1 MMSYPPQ
8 YYGIPNGFPHTSNG
22 QSPQYQ
28 YPQQQQQQQQ
38 PQQLQQPQS
47 QDQQLYKGQSGDA
60 SNVSKGPTLPNGP
73 PPAIANSQ
81 LPPTTAKPF
90 TAAGAAV
97 AGGPPAAA
105 AAFPIPSQGSAVPTQ
120 LRTNIV
126 QNWATTNGNS
136 TTSSRTSSPA
146 FGSNGMPPVA
156 VAAPRTAPALAS
168 EPARLYPTTNGNNNH
183 NNNNLPS
190 MASSQ
195 LQPPPPAAPQ
205 TLPSGQATASGYNLS
220 PNNNWSSAKM
230 AQQPGAAN
238 LINTPPKSAS
248 GMSTPLNASTPT
260 LTGPTILGGQQQ
272 SVQKLTASVQDLSL
286 QRPPTMGVA
295 AQAAGAGAATT
306 QAPNQQSQQAP
317 PTVNGGGPPVASTAT
332 TNGTMGA
339 AAMFASHPAGAAGR
353 GYGQAP
359 PPSSAQYQQMQQQS
373 QPPLKHTQQPQQQTA
388 PSSML
393 QGPMPNG
400 PGSTTNPSLQAAA
413 AGMGKFNAPPPT
425 GAALGST
432 MPTALSAGQ
441 TPLNKRPMYPPA
453 SAMAGAAPPP
463 ASGGQVPSQNPYTAM
478 MQQPGAPVQTQPQ
491 HQFPSQQQ
499 QQFQQPPQQQHQQN
513 QQQFHPQYMQQQQQQ
528 MQPQQQM
535 HQQQQQ
541 RQQYDQSKYQAGY
554 DDGGYGRD
562 YSRNVVRTGFNSL
575 WGTNAVDLLQ
585 NRHVLPTDRV
595 TPPSIH
601 LVNPLQSSANC
612 NPDIFRC
619 TLNKIPES
627 SSLLQKSRLP
637 LGLLIH
643 PFRDLNNLP
652 VISCNTIVRCKSCRT
667 YINPFVFFSD
677 SKKWQ
682 CNLCYRTNDLPE
694 EFQYDP
700 VTKTYGDPTRRPEI
714 KSSTIEFIAPS
725 EYMLRPPQPAIYL
738 FLLDVSSLAQQSG
751 YLYTVC
757 NTLMEHLDSLPGDA
771 RTQVGFI
778 AYNSAIHFYNI
789 SEEYNQPHE
798 VTVLDVEDV
807 FLPYPDNLL
816 VNLKSCKELV
826 KDLLKQLPKRFEHT
840 HDTHSALGAA
850 LQVAYKLM
858 SASGG
863 RVTVF
868 QTCLPNYG
876 PGALQS
882 RENPNNRSSKEV
894 AHLGPATDFYKRLA
908 LECSGQQIA
917 VDVFLLN
924 SQYCDLATISGISK
938 FSGGC
943 MHHIPLYSES
953 KPQLVK
959 TLRKSLERYLT
970 RKIGFEAVM
979 RVRCTR
985 GLTIHT
991 FHGNFFVRSTDLLSL
1006 PNVNP
1011 DAGFG
1016 MQITYEESL
1025 TKIKTVCFQAALLYT
1040 SSKAERRIR
1049 VHTLCIPVT
1058 ESLSEVM
1065 YSADPQCIVGLLSK
1079 MAVDRSVT
1087 SSLSDARDAFINAT
1101 VDIISAFRL
1110 VQNLAQTSSKLMVPE
1125 NLRLLPLYI
1134 LAMLKHPAFRTGT
1147 STRLDD
1153 RVFAMSEM
1161 KSLPLDQLMRYIY
1174 PDFYLLDCLFVSG
1187 NGGYVDDGHKLE
1199 PPRLHLSAEK
1209 LDSRSMFL
1217 LDCGPYMYIYIGSNV
1232 ASSIVHDILGYN
1244 SVAEIPDFC
1253 IDLPSRETK
1262 ASEAL
1267 LNFLDIVNE
1276 EKPYTSYVQVIRDT
1290 SQFRSAMIEKFVDDR
1305 NPNSLSY
1312 YEFLQHLST
1321 QVK

>member
-1 MMSYPPQ
+1 MMSYPTQ
-8 YYGIPNGFPHTSNG
+8 YYGIPNGFPHTSDVQN
-22 QSPQYQ
+22 QQHQ
-28 YPQQQQQQQQ
+28 FPQQQQQSDDHQGILSIHSML
-38 PQQLQQPQS
+38 PDVPPSPIGNNQLA
-47 QDQQLYKGQSGDA
+47 YFGWA
-60 SNVSKGPTLPNGP
+60 PTN
-73 PPAIANSQ
+73 
-81 LPPTTAKPF
+81 
-90 TAAGAAV
+90 AV
-97 AGGPPAAA
+97 AGGPPKAY
-105 AAFPIPSQGSAVPTQ
+105 PLPPQGALPGQIQQNS
-120 LRTNIV
+120 
-126 QNWATTNGNS
+126 NWAQHCPATNGNS

-146 FGSNGMPPVA
+146 LGSNGLPPSSGA
-156 VAAPRTAPALAS
+156 PKAASLMAEAIRGYAT
-168 EPARLYPTTNGNNNH
+168 NNN

-190 MASSQ
+190 NASSQ
-195 LQPPPPAAPQ
+195 SQPAPAV
-205 TLPSGQATASGYNLS
+205 SGDNVS
-220 PNNNWSSAKM
+220 PNNNWASGNKLSA
-230 AQQPGAAN
+230 GGVN
-238 LINTPPKSAS
+238 LVNTPPKSAS

-260 LTGPTILGGQQQ
+260 LTGPAVLSGQQQ
-272 SVQKLTASVQDLSL
+272 AMQKLTCNVQDLSL
-286 QRPPTMGVA
+286 QRPPVVGNVPP
-295 AQAAGAGAATT
+295 AAG
-306 QAPNQQSQQAP
+306 
-317 PTVNGGGPPVASTAT
+317 TAV
-332 TNGTMGA
+332 
-339 AAMFASHPAGAAGR
+339 
-353 GYGQAP
+353 
-359 PPSSAQYQQMQQQS
+359 MQQQS
-373 QPPLKHTQQPQQQTA
+373 QQPSTPKTNGTSGQTGATQAGMNHLPYGHLPPASNLQYQPLQQQTQSLHQPQPSQQQVQQQQHTA
-388 PSSML
+388 HSSMP
-393 QGPMPNG
+393 QTPPPMTNG
-400 PGSTTNPSLQAAA
+400 PGSTNHAFPNVGAGMVTTQQPQSQQQQHHPVPAQGPPMGN
-413 AGMGKFNAPPPT
+413 AGMGTSQHAPPPT
-425 GAALGST
+425 
-432 MPTALSAGQ
+432 TALTAPPSAGQ
-441 TPLNKRPMYPPA
+441 PMMKRPMYPPT
-453 SAMAGAAPPP
+453 SNMPPL
-463 ASGGQVPSQNPYTAM
+463 GGQGQSQNAYGGMAKQAGVP
-478 MQQPGAPVQTQPQ
+478 MQP
-491 HQFPSQQQ
+491 H
-499 QQFQQPPQQQHQQN
+499 PQQQ
-513 QQQFHPQYMQQQQQQ
+513 YQQQQQQ
-528 MQPQQQM
+528 QQY
-535 HQQQQQ
+535 QQQQQ
-541 RQQYDQSKYQAGY
+541 HQLQQQQLHQQAAQLQQQHQHRQPYDQNKYPPAN
-554 DDGGYGRD
+554 DT
-562 YSRNVVRTGFNSL
+562 RNVVRSGFDRL
-575 WGTNAVDLLQ
+575 WGTNTIDLLQ
-585 NRHVLPTDRV
+585 NRNILPTDPV
-595 TPPSIH
+595 KPPPIH
-601 LVNPLQSSANC
+601 LVNPLHGSVNC

-627 SSLLQKSRLP
+627 LSLLNKSRLP

-643 PFRDLNNLP
+643 PFRDLNVRNCIEENLP
-652 VISCNTIVRCKSCRT
+652 VISCNAIVRCKTCRT
-667 YINPFVFFSD
+667 YINPFVFFTD

-682 CNLCYRTNDLPE
+682 CNLCYRTNELPE

-714 KSSTIEFIAPS
+714 KSSTIEFIAPA

-757 NTLMEHLDSLPGDA
+757 KTLMDHLDNLPGDA

-798 VTVLDVEDV
+798 VTVLDVDDV

-816 VNLKSCKELV
+816 VNLKECKEMIMQ
-826 KDLLKQLPKRFEHT
+826 LLKQLPKRFEHT

-858 SASGG
+858 SNSGG

-943 MHHIPLYSES
+943 MHHIPLYSET

-1025 TKIKTVCFQAALLYT
+1025 TKVKTVCFQAALLYT

-1087 SSLSDARDAFINAT
+1087 SSLSDARDAFVNAT

-1110 VQNLAQTSSKLMVPE
+1110 AQNLAQSSSKLVVPE
-1125 NLRLLPLYI
+1125 NLKLLPLYI

-1161 KSLPLDQLMRYIY
+1161 KSLPLDQLVRYIY
-1174 PDFYLLDCLFVSG
+1174 PDFYLLDCLFVPGS
-1187 NGGYVDDGHKLE
+1187 NGYVDDGHKLE
-1199 PPRLHLSAEK
+1199 PIRLQLSAEK

-1217 LDCGPYMYIYIGSNV
+1217 LDCGPFMYIYIGSNV
-1232 ASSIVHDILGYN
+1232 ASSIIQDILGYN

-1253 IDLPSRETK
+1253 IDLPSRKTK

-1267 LNFLDIVNE
+1267 LGFLESIDD
-1276 EKPYTSYVQVIRDT
+1276 EKPYSSYVQVIRDT
-1290 SQFRSAMIEKFVDDR
+1290 SQFRSVMIEKFVDDR
-1305 NPNSLSY
+1305 HPNSLSY
-1312 YEFLQHLST
+1312 YEFLQHLGA

>member
-1 MMSYPPQ
+1 MPPMS
-8 YYGIPNGFPHTSNG
+8 G
-22 QSPQYQ
+22 
-28 YPQQQQQQQQ
+28 
-38 PQQLQQPQS
+38 
-47 QDQQLYKGQSGDA
+47 A
-60 SNVSKGPTLPNGP
+60 SRTALALSEATRGYATNGP
-73 PPAIANSQ
+73 
-81 LPPTTAKPF
+81 
-90 TAAGAAV
+90 
-97 AGGPPAAA
+97 
-105 AAFPIPSQGSAVPTQ
+105 
-120 LRTNIV
+120 
-126 QNWATTNGNS
+126 
-136 TTSSRTSSPA
+136 
-146 FGSNGMPPVA
+146 
-156 VAAPRTAPALAS
+156 
-168 EPARLYPTTNGNNNH
+168 
-183 NNNNLPS
+183 NNNNLPP

-195 LQPPPPAAPQ
+195 SQPPPAVSQSLQSGPTAA
-205 TLPSGQATASGYNLS
+205 GLS
-220 PNNNWSSAKM
+220 PNNNWASGKM
-230 AQQPGAAN
+230 NAGGIN
-238 LINTPPKSAS
+238 LVNTPPKSAS

-260 LTGPTILGGQQQ
+260 LTGPTVLGGQQQ
-272 SVQKLTASVQDLSL
+272 AVQKLTASVQDLSL
-286 QRPPTMGVA
+286 QRPPAMGNVS
-295 AQAAGAGAATT
+295 QPVGPVPL
-306 QAPNQQSQQAP
+306 QPNQQHQQQMQTPMTNGNSGQTGGPNVNTQTGMNHRAYGHLPP
-317 PTVNGGGPPVASTAT
+317 PTN
-332 TNGTMGA
+332 M
-339 AAMFASHPAGAAGR
+339 
-353 GYGQAP
+353 
-359 PPSSAQYQQMQQQS
+359 QYQQPQQQS
-373 QPPLKHTQQPQQQTA
+373 QPLPPPPQQLQQQPPQQQVQPPQPLQPQQQQQQQAPPSMLHGPPITNGPPSVNHAGSVTSQPPPAGNASTSTPSIGQPLNKRPLYPPTANMTPLANSGQVPPPQPPQNTYTGGIAQQPMQSQQPQQQQ
-388 PSSML
+388 L
-393 QGPMPNG
+393 Q
-400 PGSTTNPSLQAAA
+400 
-413 AGMGKFNAPPPT
+413 
-425 GAALGST
+425 
-432 MPTALSAGQ
+432 
-441 TPLNKRPMYPPA
+441 Y
-453 SAMAGAAPPP
+453 
-463 ASGGQVPSQNPYTAM
+463 
-478 MQQPGAPVQTQPQ
+478 QQ
-491 HQFPSQQQ
+491 QQQ
-499 QQFQQPPQQQHQQN
+499 QQFQ
-513 QQQFHPQYMQQQQQQ
+513 YQQQQQQ
-528 MQPQQQM
+528 QQQLHQAQMQPQQPMHPQQ
-535 HQQQQQ
+535 HQQQRPPYEQNKHQ
-541 RQQYDQSKYQAGY
+541 PAY
-554 DDGGYGRD
+554 DDSGYPRD
-562 YSRNVVRTGFNSL
+562 YSRNVVRSGFNSL
-575 WGTNAVDLLQ
+575 WGTNAIDLLQ
-585 NRHVLPTDRV
+585 NRNVLPTDRV
-595 TPPSIH
+595 TPPAIH

-627 SSLLQKSRLP
+627 LGLLQKSRLP

-652 VISCNTIVRCKSCRT
+652 VISCNSIVRCKTCRT

-757 NTLMEHLDSLPGDA
+757 NTLMEHLENLPGDA

-816 VNLKSCKELV
+816 VNLKECKEMIMQ
-826 KDLLKQLPKRFEHT
+826 LLKQLPKRFEHT

-850 LQVAYKLM
+850 LQVAYKML

-917 VDVFLLN
+917 VDLFLLN

-943 MHHIPLYSES
+943 MHHIPLYSET

-1025 TKIKTVCFQAALLYT
+1025 SKIKTVCFQAALLYT

-1065 YSADPQCIVGLLSK
+1065 YAADPQCIVGLLSK

-1101 VDIISAFRL
+1101 VDIISAFRM

-1174 PDFYLLDCLFVSG
+1174 PDFYLLDCLFVTG
-1187 NGGYVDDGHKLE
+1187 NNGYVDDGHTLQ
-1199 PPRLHLSAEK
+1199 PMRLQLSAEK

-1232 ASSIVHDILGYN
+1232 ASSIIQDILGYN

-1262 ASEAL
+1262 ASQAL
-1267 LNFLDIVNE
+1267 LNFLDIVND

-1290 SQFRSAMIEKFVDDR
+1290 SQFRSMMIEKFVDDR

>member
-8 YYGIPNGFPHTSNG
+8 YYGMPNGFPHTSNG
-22 QSPQYQ
+22 QNQQ
-28 YPQQQQQQQQ
+28 HQFPQQQ
-38 PQQLQQPQS
+38 QS
-47 QDQQLYKGQSGDA
+47 QDQQHYTNRPGDA
-60 SNVSKGPTLPNGP
+60 TNPPKGPMLPNGP
-73 PPAIANSQ
+73 PAPIVNSQPTVAQPMNAVAGAQ
-81 LPPTTAKPF
+81 LPPKAHPSM
-90 TAAGAAV
+90 
-97 AGGPPAAA
+97 PPQEAM
-105 AAFPIPSQGSAVPTQ
+105 PVQQQPNS
-120 LRTNIV
+120 NWV
-126 QNWATTNGNS
+126 QNWAATNGNS

-146 FGSNGMPPVA
+146 LGSNGMPPMAGATKVA
-156 VAAPRTAPALAS
+156 PISS
-168 EPARLYPTTNGNNNH
+168 EAVRGYAN
-183 NNNNLPS
+183 NNNNLPP

-195 LQPPPPAAPQ
+195 SQAAP
-205 TLPSGQATASGYNLS
+205 TVSQAAAGYNVS
-220 PNNNWSSAKM
+220 PNNNWSSGNKLNVA
-230 AQQPGAAN
+230 GGVN
-238 LINTPPKSAS
+238 HVNTPPKSAS

-260 LTGPTILGGQQQ
+260 LTGPTVLSGQQQ
-272 SVQKLTASVQDLSL
+272 AMQKLTSSVQDLSL
-286 QRPPTMGVA
+286 QRPPVMGSVPQPAGTVTHQQNFPQAQQLSTPMTNGNSGQTGTNVNSSSTMA
-295 AQAAGAGAATT
+295 ASNSST
-306 QAPNQQSQQAP
+306 QMGMNHRAYGHVPPAMNQQYQSPQQ
-317 PTVNGGGPPVASTAT
+317 T
-332 TNGTMGA
+332 
-339 AAMFASHPAGAAGR
+339 
-353 GYGQAP
+353 
-359 PPSSAQYQQMQQQS
+359 
-373 QPPLKHTQQPQQQTA
+373 QPLHQPQPQQQQPA
-388 PSSML
+388 PSSIP
-393 QGPMPNG
+393 QGPPPMTNG
-400 PGSTTNPSLQAAA
+400 PGSTNYAYGSVGAVTTQQPQPQQQSPPMQQQPQHPALSQGPPMAKGPVGSNQIVN
-413 AGMGKFNAPPPT
+413 AGMLTSQQHPAGNLNAPPTTAPMT
-425 GAALGST
+425 GNVPSG
-432 MPTALSAGQ
+432 GQ
-441 TPLNKRPMYPPA
+441 QPLMKRPMYPPT
-453 SAMAGAAPPP
+453 SNLPPLGAN
-463 ASGGQVPSQNPYTAM
+463 SGQGQSQNAYSSMP
-478 MQQPGAPVQTQPQ
+478 QQPGVPMQ
-491 HQFPSQQQ
+491 SQQQ
-499 QQFQQPPQQQHQQN
+499 QQHHQQYQQQQQYQQHQQ
-513 QQQFHPQYMQQQQQQ
+513 QQQQQQQQQ
-528 MQPQQQM
+528 MHQLHQQQQHPQQQM
-535 HQQQQQ
+535 HQQQQHQQ
-541 RQQYDQSKYQAGY
+541 RNDA
-554 DDGGYGRD
+554 GGY
-562 YSRNVVRTGFNSL
+562 YPRNVVRSGFDRL
-575 WGTNAVDLLQ
+575 WGTNTIDLLQ
-585 NRHVLPTDRV
+585 NRNVLPTDRV
-595 TPPSIH
+595 IPPPIH
-601 LVNPLQSSANC
+601 LVNPLHSSVNC

-627 SSLLQKSRLP
+627 LSLLNKSRLP

-643 PFRDLNNLP
+643 PFRDLNVRNCTEENLP
-652 VISCNTIVRCKSCRT
+652 VISCNAIVRCKTCRT
-667 YINPFVFFSD
+667 YINPFVFFTD

-682 CNLCYRTNDLPE
+682 CNLCYRTNELPE

-757 NTLMEHLDSLPGDA
+757 NTLMEHLDNLPGDA

-798 VTVLDVEDV
+798 VTVLDVDDV

-816 VNLKSCKELV
+816 VNLKECKEMIMQ
-826 KDLLKQLPKRFEHT
+826 LLKQLPKRFEHT

-917 VDVFLLN
+917 VDLFLLN

-943 MHHIPLYSES
+943 MHHIPLYSET

-1025 TKIKTVCFQAALLYT
+1025 TKVKTVCFQAALLYT

-1087 SSLSDARDAFINAT
+1087 SSLSDARDAFVNAT

-1110 VQNLAQTSSKLMVPE
+1110 VQNLAQISSKLVVPE
-1125 NLRLLPLYI
+1125 NLKLLPLYI

-1161 KSLPLDQLMRYIY
+1161 KSLPLDQLIRYIY

-1187 NGGYVDDGHKLE
+1187 SNGYVDDGHKLE
-1199 PPRLHLSAEK
+1199 PIRLQLSAEK

-1217 LDCGPYMYIYIGSNV
+1217 LDCGPFMYIYIGSNV
-1232 ASSIVHDILGYN
+1232 ASSIVQDILGYN

-1253 IDLPSRETK
+1253 IELPSRKNK

-1267 LNFLDIVNE
+1267 LTFLESIDD
-1276 EKPYTSYVQVIRDT
+1276 EKPYASYVQVIRDT
-1290 SQFRSAMIEKFVDDR
+1290 SQFRSVMIEKFVDDR

-1312 YEFLQHLST
+1312 YEFMQHLSA

>member
-1 MMSYPPQ
+1 MINSQAQTTMGQPLNGPTTTNVGTVGPTSKVYPM
-8 YYGIPNGFPHTSNG
+8 
-22 QSPQYQ
+22 
-28 YPQQQQQQQQ
+28 QQQ
-38 PQQLQQPQS
+38 PPSHS
-47 QDQQLYKGQSGDA
+47 QHAQN
-60 SNVSKGPTLPNGP
+60 SNFV
-73 PPAIANSQ
+73 Q
-81 LPPTTAKPF
+81 HW
-90 TAAGAAV
+90 GA
-97 AGGPPAAA
+97 
-105 AAFPIPSQGSAVPTQ
+105 
-120 LRTNIV
+120 
-126 QNWATTNGNS
+126 TNGNS

-146 FGSNGMPPVA
+146 LGSNGMP
-156 VAAPRTAPALAS
+156 
-168 EPARLYPTTNGNNNH
+168 
-183 NNNNLPS
+183 
-190 MASSQ
+190 
-195 LQPPPPAAPQ
+195 
-205 TLPSGQATASGYNLS
+205 
-220 PNNNWSSAKM
+220 
-230 AQQPGAAN
+230 
-238 LINTPPKSAS
+238 NT
-248 GMSTPLNASTPT
+248 
-260 LTGPTILGGQQQ
+260 
-272 SVQKLTASVQDLSL
+272 
-286 QRPPTMGVA
+286 
-295 AQAAGAGAATT
+295 
-306 QAPNQQSQQAP
+306 
-317 PTVNGGGPPVASTAT
+317 
-332 TNGTMGA
+332 
-339 AAMFASHPAGAAGR
+339 
-353 GYGQAP
+353 AP
-359 PPSSAQYQQMQQQS
+359 PPSQLA
-373 QPPLKHTQQPQQQTA
+373 PPL
-388 PSSML
+388 
-393 QGPMPNG
+393 
-400 PGSTTNPSLQAAA
+400 
-413 AGMGKFNAPPPT
+413 
-425 GAALGST
+425 
-432 MPTALSAGQ
+432 
-441 TPLNKRPMYPPA
+441 
-453 SAMAGAAPPP
+453 
-463 ASGGQVPSQNPYTAM
+463 SG
-478 MQQPGAPVQTQPQ
+478 
-491 HQFPSQQQ
+491 
-499 QQFQQPPQQQHQQN
+499 
-513 QQQFHPQYMQQQQQQ
+513 
-528 MQPQQQM
+528 
-535 HQQQQQ
+535 
-541 RQQYDQSKYQAGY
+541 
-554 DDGGYGRD
+554 
-562 YSRNVVRTGFNSL
+562 L
-575 WGTNAVDLLQ
+575 WGTNAIDLLQ
-585 NRHVLPTDRV
+585 NRHILPTDRV
-595 TPPSIH
+595 TPPAIH
-601 LVNPLQSSANC
+601 LVNPMQNSVNC

-619 TLNKIPES
+619 TLTKIPETAA
-627 SSLLQKSRLP
+627 LLQKSRLP

-700 VTKTYGDPTRRPEI
+700 VTKTYGDPSRRPEI

-751 YLYTVC
+751 YLHTVC
-757 NTLMEHLDSLPGDA
+757 NTLMEHLDTLPGDA

-778 AYNSAIHFYNI
+778 AFNSAIHFYNI

-798 VTVLDVEDV
+798 VTVLDVDDV

-816 VNLKSCKELV
+816 VNLKECKELI

-868 QTCLPNYG
+868 QTCLPNHG

-882 RENPNNRSSKEV
+882 REDPNNRSSKEV

-917 VDVFLLN
+917 VDLFLLN

-1025 TKIKTVCFQAALLYT
+1025 TKVKTVCFQAALLYT

-1065 YSADPQCIVGLLSK
+1065 HSADSQCIVGLLSK

-1087 SSLSDARDAFINAT
+1087 SSLSDARDAFINT
-1101 VDIISAFRL
+1101 TIDIISAYRL

-1134 LAMLKHPAFRTGT
+1134 LALLKHPAFRTGT

-1153 RVFAMSEM
+1153 RVFAMCEM
-1161 KSLPLDQLMRYIY
+1161 KSLPLDQLVRYIY
-1174 PDFYLLDCLFVSG
+1174 PDFYVLDCLFVTGSSG
-1187 NGGYVDDGHKLE
+1187 YIDDGHKLE
-1199 PPRLHLSAEK
+1199 PPRLQLSAEK

-1232 ASSIVHDILGYN
+1232 ASSIVQDILGYN

-1253 IDLPSRETK
+1253 IELPARQTE
-1262 ASEAL
+1262 ASQTL
-1267 LNFLDIVNE
+1267 LNFLEMLNE
-1276 EKPYTSYVQVIRDT
+1276 EKPYSSYVQVIRDT
-1290 SQFRSAMIEKFVDDR
+1290 SQFRSMLVEKFVDDR

-1321 QVK
+1321 QIK

>member
-1 MMSYPPQ
+1 MRS
-8 YYGIPNGFPHTSNG
+8 
-22 QSPQYQ
+22 
-28 YPQQQQQQQQ
+28 
-38 PQQLQQPQS
+38 
-47 QDQQLYKGQSGDA
+47 
-60 SNVSKGPTLPNGP
+60 
-73 PPAIANSQ
+73 
-81 LPPTTAKPF
+81 
-90 TAAGAAV
+90 
-97 AGGPPAAA
+97 
-105 AAFPIPSQGSAVPTQ
+105 
-120 LRTNIV
+120 
-126 QNWATTNGNS
+126 
-136 TTSSRTSSPA
+136 
-146 FGSNGMPPVA
+146 
-156 VAAPRTAPALAS
+156 
-168 EPARLYPTTNGNNNH
+168 
-183 NNNNLPS
+183 
-190 MASSQ
+190 
-195 LQPPPPAAPQ
+195 
-205 TLPSGQATASGYNLS
+205 
-220 PNNNWSSAKM
+220 
-230 AQQPGAAN
+230 
-238 LINTPPKSAS
+238 
-248 GMSTPLNASTPT
+248 
-260 LTGPTILGGQQQ
+260 
-272 SVQKLTASVQDLSL
+272 
-286 QRPPTMGVA
+286 
-295 AQAAGAGAATT
+295 
-306 QAPNQQSQQAP
+306 
-317 PTVNGGGPPVASTAT
+317 
-332 TNGTMGA
+332 
-339 AAMFASHPAGAAGR
+339 
-353 GYGQAP
+353 
-359 PPSSAQYQQMQQQS
+359 
-373 QPPLKHTQQPQQQTA
+373 
-388 PSSML
+388 
-393 QGPMPNG
+393 
-400 PGSTTNPSLQAAA
+400 
-413 AGMGKFNAPPPT
+413 
-425 GAALGST
+425 
-432 MPTALSAGQ
+432 
-441 TPLNKRPMYPPA
+441 
-453 SAMAGAAPPP
+453 
-463 ASGGQVPSQNPYTAM
+463 
-478 MQQPGAPVQTQPQ
+478 
-491 HQFPSQQQ
+491 
-499 QQFQQPPQQQHQQN
+499 
-513 QQQFHPQYMQQQQQQ
+513 
-528 MQPQQQM
+528 
-535 HQQQQQ
+535 
-541 RQQYDQSKYQAGY
+541 
-554 DDGGYGRD
+554 
-562 YSRNVVRTGFNSL
+562 GFNSL
-575 WGTNAVDLLQ
+575 WGTNAIDLLQ
-585 NRHVLPTDRV
+585 NRNVLPADRV
-595 TPPSIH
+595 TPPAIH
-601 LVNPLQSSANC
+601 LVNPLQSSVNC

-627 SSLLQKSRLP
+627 LGLLQKSRLP

-652 VISCNTIVRCKSCRT
+652 VISCNSIVRCKTCRT

-682 CNLCYRTNDLPE
+682 CNLCYRNNDLPE

-757 NTLMEHLDSLPGDA
+757 NTLMEHLDNLPGDA

-789 SEEYNQPHE
+789 SEDYNQPHE

-807 FLPYPDNLL
+807 FLPFPDNLL
-816 VNLKSCKELV
+816 VNLKECKEMIMQ
-826 KDLLKQLPKRFEHT
+826 LLKQLPKRFEHT

-850 LQVAYKLM
+850 LQVAYKML

-917 VDVFLLN
+917 VDLFLLN

-943 MHHIPLYSES
+943 MHHIPLYSET

-1134 LAMLKHPAFRTGT
+1134 LAMLKHTAFRTGT

-1187 NGGYVDDGHKLE
+1187 NNGYVDDGHKLE
-1199 PPRLHLSAEK
+1199 PMRLQLSAEK

-1232 ASSIVHDILGYN
+1232 ASSIIQDILGYN

-1262 ASEAL
+1262 ASQAL
-1267 LNFLDIVNE
+1267 LNFLDIVND

-1290 SQFRSAMIEKFVDDR
+1290 SQFRSMMIEKFVDDR

>member
-1 MMSYPPQ
+1 NNPL
-8 YYGIPNGFPHTSNG
+8 
-22 QSPQYQ
+22 
-28 YPQQQQQQQQ
+28 Q
-38 PQQLQQPQS
+38 PSAENPLAAGAGGPAPVHPLPQS
-47 QDQQLYKGQSGDA
+47 QG
-60 SNVSKGPTLPNGP
+60 
-73 PPAIANSQ
+73 
-81 LPPTTAKPF
+81 
-90 TAAGAAV
+90 
-97 AGGPPAAA
+97 
-105 AAFPIPSQGSAVPTQ
+105 AVPSPMQ
-120 LRTNIV
+120 KNWV
-126 QNWATTNGNS
+126 QNWAATNGNS

-146 FGSNGMPPVA
+146 LGSNGVPPTPGASKPVPPA
-156 VAAPRTAPALAS
+156 SSSEAARG
-168 EPARLYPTTNGNNNH
+168 YHTNNT
-183 NNNNLPS
+183 NNNNLPPT
-190 MASSQ
+190 ASSQ
-195 LQPPPPAAPQ
+195 HQPTPAAPQ
-205 TLPSGQATASGYNLS
+205 SLQAGQATSTGYNLS
-220 PNNNWSSAKM
+220 PNNNWASGKVPIA
-230 AQQPGAAN
+230 GTAN

-260 LTGPTILGGQQQ
+260 LTGPTIQSGPQQ
-272 SVQKLTASVQDLSL
+272 SMQKLTASVQELSL
-286 QRPPTMGVA
+286 QRPPTMGNVA
-295 AQAAGAGAATT
+295 QTT
-306 QAPNQQSQQAP
+306 GNGVAPTTMGN
-317 PTVNGGGPPVASTAT
+317 VNGGPQVVN
-332 TNGTMGA
+332 TNGTVGPA
-339 AAMFASHPAGAAGR
+339 LYASQTVPNNR
-353 GYGQAP
+353 GYGQMP
-359 PPSSAQYQQMQQQS
+359 SPSSNLQYQQLQQPS
-373 QPPLKHTQQPQQQTA
+373 QPLP
-388 PSSML
+388 
-393 QGPMPNG
+393 
-400 PGSTTNPSLQAAA
+400 
-413 AGMGKFNAPPPT
+413 
-425 GAALGST
+425 
-432 MPTALSAGQ
+432 
-441 TPLNKRPMYPPA
+441 
-453 SAMAGAAPPP
+453 
-463 ASGGQVPSQNPYTAM
+463 
-478 MQQPGAPVQTQPQ
+478 
-491 HQFPSQQQ
+491 
-499 QQFQQPPQQQHQQN
+499 PPQQQSVPPSMMQGPVPNGPATSNPPPFQTAVSAAGPGML
-513 QQQFHPQYMQQQQQQ
+513 QHPAGKVNVPPAV
-528 MQPQQQM
+528 QPM
-535 HQQQQQ
+535 NK
-541 RQQYDQSKYQAGY
+541 RPI
-554 DDGGYGRD
+554 
-562 YSRNVVRTGFNSL
+562 L
-575 WGTNAVDLLQ
+575 WGANAIDLLQ
-585 NRHVLPTDRV
+585 NRNVLPTDRV
-595 TPPSIH
+595 TPPTIH

-627 SSLLQKSRLP
+627 LSLLQKSRLP

-667 YINPFVFFSD
+667 YINPFVFFTD

-816 VNLKSCKELV
+816 VNLKSCKELI

-850 LQVAYKLM
+850 LQAAYKLM

-868 QTCLPNYG
+868 QTCLPNHG

-917 VDVFLLN
+917 VDIFLLN

-1025 TKIKTVCFQAALLYT
+1025 TKVKTVCFQAALLYT

-1199 PPRLHLSAEK
+1199 PPRLQLSAEK

-1217 LDCGPYMYIYIGSNV
+1217 LDCGPFMYIYIGSNV

>member
-8 YYGIPNGFPHTSNG
+8 YYGMPNGFPHTSNG
-22 QSPQYQ
+22 QSQQYQ

-47 QDQQLYKGQSGDA
+47 QDQQLYKGQSGA

-146 FGSNGMPPVA
+146 FGSNGMPPAA
-156 VAAPRTAPALAS
+156 VAASRTAPALAS
-168 EPARLYPTTNGNNNH
+168 EPARPYPTNGNNNH

-272 SVQKLTASVQDLSL
+272 GVQKLTASVQDLSL

-306 QAPNQQSQQAP
+306 QAPNPQSQQAP

-339 AAMFASHPAGAAGR
+339 AAMFASHPAGATGR

-425 GAALGST
+425 GTALGST

-463 ASGGQVPSQNPYTAM
+463 ASGGQVQPQNPYTAM

-491 HQFPSQQQ
+491 HQFSSQQQ

-682 CNLCYRTNDLPE
+682 CNLCYRTND
-694 EFQYDP
+694 
-700 VTKTYGDPTRRPEI
+700 
-714 KSSTIEFIAPS
+714 
-725 EYMLRPPQPAIYL
+725 
-738 FLLDVSSLAQQSG
+738 
-751 YLYTVC
+751 
-757 NTLMEHLDSLPGDA
+757 H
-771 RTQVGFI
+771 
-778 AYNSAIHFYNI
+778 
-789 SEEYNQPHE
+789 
-798 VTVLDVEDV
+798 V

>member
-1 MMSYPPQ
+1 MSGLDAERGQ
-8 YYGIPNGFPHTSNG
+8 YA
-22 QSPQYQ
+22 
-28 YPQQQQQQQQ
+28 QQQLLVSVHIAQAARQDSLQPIDQLQLDRSLRNLVTAQQVVRNEPTANAHKLFPVLIVRIDVVIEQREKPFIGTELFDNVSRLVVRVADVAQGAANLRRQLEGGAIGCVAAALRCRALQQLCQ
-38 PQQLQQPQS
+38 PSDDVFFGKLGSLMFGFGHLGNATGHLYLHARIGQLQQLQQIVLNIRFVS
-47 QDQQLYKGQSGDA
+47 A
-60 SNVSKGPTLPNGP
+60 SDSCFSN
-73 PPAIANSQ
+73 
-81 LPPTTAKPF
+81 AKPF

-97 AGGPPAAA
+97 AGGPSAAA

-146 FGSNGMPPVA
+146 FGSNGMPTAA
-156 VAAPRTAPALAS
+156 VAAPRTAPALAP
-168 EPARLYPTTNGNNNH
+168 EPVRPYPTTNGNNNH

-195 LQPPPPAAPQ
+195 IQPPPPAAPQ

-306 QAPNQQSQQAP
+306 QAPNPQLQQAP

-339 AAMFASHPAGAAGR
+339 AAMFASHPAGATAR

-373 QPPLKHTQQPQQQTA
+373 QPPLKHTQQSQQQTA

-425 GAALGST
+425 GAGLGSN
-432 MPTALSAGQ
+432 MPTALGAGQ
-441 TPLNKRPMYPPA
+441 TPLNKRPI
-453 SAMAGAAPPP
+453 
-463 ASGGQVPSQNPYTAM
+463 
-478 MQQPGAPVQTQPQ
+478 
-491 HQFPSQQQ
+491 
-499 QQFQQPPQQQHQQN
+499 
-513 QQQFHPQYMQQQQQQ
+513 
-528 MQPQQQM
+528 
-535 HQQQQQ
+535 
-541 RQQYDQSKYQAGY
+541 
-554 DDGGYGRD
+554 
-562 YSRNVVRTGFNSL
+562 L

-643 PFRDLNNLP
+643 PFRDLN
-652 VISCNTIVRCKSCRT
+652 
-667 YINPFVFFSD
+667 
-677 SKKWQ
+677 
-682 CNLCYRTNDLPE
+682 
-694 EFQYDP
+694 
-700 VTKTYGDPTRRPEI
+700 
-714 KSSTIEFIAPS
+714 
-725 EYMLRPPQPAIYL
+725 LRPPQPAIYL

-908 LECSGQQIA
+908 LECSA
-917 VDVFLLN
+917 
-924 SQYCDLATISGISK
+924 GISK

-979 RVRCTR
+979 R
-985 GLTIHT
+985 
-991 FHGNFFVRSTDLLSL
+991 
-1006 PNVNP
+1006 
-1011 DAGFG
+1011 
-1016 MQITYEESL
+1016 ITYEESL

-1209 LDSRSMFL
+1209 
-1217 LDCGPYMYIYIGSNV
+1217 
-1232 ASSIVHDILGYN
+1232 
-1244 SVAEIPDFC
+1244 
-1253 IDLPSRETK
+1253 
-1262 ASEAL
+1262 
-1267 LNFLDIVNE
+1267 
-1276 EKPYTSYVQVIRDT
+1276 
-1290 SQFRSAMIEKFVDDR
+1290 
-1305 NPNSLSY
+1305 
-1312 YEFLQHLST
+1312 
-1321 QVK
+1321 

>member
-1 MMSYPPQ
+1 MSYPPQ
-8 YYGIPNGFPHTSNG
+8 YYGVPNGFPHSTNG
-22 QSPQYQ
+22 PNQQHQ
-28 YPQQQQQQQQ
+28 FPQQQQQ
-38 PQQLQQPQS
+38 S
-47 QDQQLYKGQSGDA
+47 QDQQH
-60 SNVSKGPTLPNGP
+60 NPSKGPMMPNGP
-73 PPAIANSQ
+73 PAAIVNSQ
-81 LPPTTAKPF
+81 PAVAQPLN
-90 TAAGAAV
+90 AV
-97 AGGPPAAA
+97 AGGPPKAH
-105 AAFPIPSQGSAVPTQ
+105 PLPSQGAMPTQ
-120 LRTNIV
+120 NSNWA
-126 QNWATTNGNS
+126 QNWAATNGNS

-146 FGSNGMPPVA
+146 LGSNGMPPTSGVPK
-156 VAAPRTAPALAS
+156 VPSLTADAIRGYATS
-168 EPARLYPTTNGNNNH
+168 NNNT
-183 NNNNLPS
+183 NNNNLPP

-195 LQPPPPAAPQ
+195 SQPTPAVSQSLQ
-205 TLPSGQATASGYNLS
+205 TGYNLR
-220 PNNNWSSAKM
+220 PNNNSFDKLNV
-230 AQQPGAAN
+230 GGIN
-238 LINTPPKSAS
+238 LVNTPPKSAS

-260 LTGPTILGGQQQ
+260 LTGPTVLSGQQQ
-272 SVQKLTASVQDLSL
+272 AMQKLTSSVQDLSL
-286 QRPPTMGVA
+286 QRPPVVGKAPQVTGTTMMPQPNFQQSLQPSTPMTNGNSGQPGA
-295 AQAAGAGAATT
+295 MPASNFSTQAAMNHLPYGHL
-306 QAPNQQSQQAP
+306 P
-317 PTVNGGGPPVASTAT
+317 PAS
-332 TNGTMGA
+332 NL
-339 AAMFASHPAGAAGR
+339 
-353 GYGQAP
+353 
-359 PPSSAQYQQMQQQS
+359 QYQ
-373 QPPLKHTQQPQQQTA
+373 PLQQQTQPLQQQVQQQQQQQNSA
-388 PSSML
+388 PFSMS
-393 QGPMPNG
+393 QGPPPMMNG
-400 PGSTTNPSLQAAA
+400 PGSTNHAFPTVG
-413 AGMGKFNAPPPT
+413 AGMVTTQQPQPQQQQHQLAKAPDTANHAFQAGNAGMVTPQQYPATGKLNAPPPT
-425 GAALGST
+425 TAAAPSA
-432 MPTALSAGQ
+432 PSAGQ
-441 TPLNKRPMYPPA
+441 PMMKRP
-453 SAMAGAAPPP
+453 
-463 ASGGQVPSQNPYTAM
+463 
-478 MQQPGAPVQTQPQ
+478 
-491 HQFPSQQQ
+491 
-499 QQFQQPPQQQHQQN
+499 
-513 QQQFHPQYMQQQQQQ
+513 
-528 MQPQQQM
+528 
-535 HQQQQQ
+535 
-541 RQQYDQSKYQAGY
+541 
-554 DDGGYGRD
+554 
-562 YSRNVVRTGFNSL
+562 
-575 WGTNAVDLLQ
+575 
-585 NRHVLPTDRV
+585 
-595 TPPSIH
+595 I
-601 LVNPLQSSANC
+601 
-612 NPDIFRC
+612 IFRC

-627 SSLLQKSRLP
+627 LSLLNKSRLP

-652 VISCNTIVRCKSCRT
+652 VISCNAIVRCKTCRT
-667 YINPFVFFSD
+667 YINPFVFFTD

-682 CNLCYRTNDLPE
+682 CNLCYRTNELPE

-700 VTKTYGDPTRRPEI
+700 VTKTFGDPTRRPEI
-714 KSSTIEFIAPS
+714 KSSTIEFIAPA

-757 NTLMEHLDSLPGDA
+757 NTLMEHLDNLPGDA

-778 AYNSAIHFYNI
+778 AFNSAIHFYNI
-789 SEEYNQPHE
+789 SEDYNQPHE

-816 VNLKSCKELV
+816 VNLKECKEMIMQ
-826 KDLLKQLPKRFEHT
+826 LLKQLPKRFEHT

-858 SASGG
+858 SNSGG

-908 LECSGQQIA
+908 LECSA
-917 VDVFLLN
+917 
-924 SQYCDLATISGISK
+924 GISK

-943 MHHIPLYSES
+943 MYHIPLYSES

-1025 TKIKTVCFQAALLYT
+1025 TKVKTVCFQAALLYT

-1087 SSLSDARDAFINAT
+1087 SSLSDARDAFVNAT

-1110 VQNLAQTSSKLMVPE
+1110 VQNLAQTSSKLVVPE
-1125 NLRLLPLYI
+1125 NLKLLPLYI

-1161 KSLPLDQLMRYIY
+1161 KSLPLDQLIRYIY

-1187 NGGYVDDGHKLE
+1187 SNGYVDDGHKLE
-1199 PPRLHLSAEK
+1199 PIRMQLSAEK

-1217 LDCGPYMYIYIGSNV
+1217 LDCGPFMYIYIGSNV
-1232 ASSIVHDILGYN
+1232 ASSIVQDILGYN

-1253 IDLPSRETK
+1253 IELPSRKTK

-1267 LNFLDIVNE
+1267 LGFLESIDD
-1276 EKPYTSYVQVIRDT
+1276 EKPYASYVQVIRDT
-1290 SQFRSAMIEKFVDDR
+1290 SQFRSVMIEKFVDDR

-1312 YEFLQHLST
+1312 YEFLQHLSA